1 MIRGS
6 RAIIALTVFTEAAM
20 TEEGRA
26 GMVPLTRDGRRIGEG
41 HQNAKYT
48 DREVDLVRRLRDGGM
63 PYRRIA
69 RKMDM
74 PLSTVWAIC
83 ACEIRAEIPDHWER
97 R

>member
-1 MIRGS
+1 MS
-6 RAIIALTVFTEAAM
+6 RTAGTIIALTVFTEAAM
-20 TEEGRA
+20 TRA
-26 GMVPLTRDGRRIGEG
+26 DGGELVPLNRAGRRIGEG
-41 HQNAKYT
+41 HQNARYT
-48 DREVDLVRRLRDGGM
+48 DHEVDLVRRLRDGGM

>member
-26 GMVPLTRDGRRIGEG
+26 GMVPVTRAGRRIGEG
-41 HQNAKYT
+41 HQNSKYT
-48 DREVDLVRRLRDGGM
+48 DHEVDLVRRLRDDGM

-83 ACEIRAEIPDHWER
+83 ACEIRAGIPDHWER

>member
-1 MIRGS
+1 
-6 RAIIALTVFTEAAM
+6 M
-20 TEEGRA
+20 TEDGRA
-26 GMVPLTRDGRRIGEG
+26 GMVPLNSAGRRIGEG
-41 HQNAKYT
+41 HPQARYT

-63 PYRRIA
+63 SFRRIA

-74 PLSTVWAIC
+74 PLTTVWAIC